1 MHTTCAFLSL
11 FNHTVLLYTQNTMK
25 RQSHELHRRSIVK
38 SISYRLLSITA
49 DTIVAYFFT
58 RNVAETAGIV
68 LFVNAYSTFLYYGH
82 ERAWSFIRWGKRKD
96 EE

>member
-1 MHTTCAFLSL
+1 MCVFLSL
-11 FNHTVLLYTQNTMK
+11 FIHTVLLYTQNTMK
-25 RQSHELHRRSIVK
+25 RQSHELHRRSLVK

-58 RNVAETAGIV
+58 RDVETTAGIV

-82 ERAWSFIRWGKRKD
+82 ERVWSFVHWGKRKN